1 MEIEKKG
8 FPLSITMGYNQ
19 APKLFSPLQVGDMK
33 LSHRIVMSPLT
44 RIRCLG
50 SLPNE
55 LVAEYYAQRAT
66 PGGLI
71 IGEGTHPS
79 IMVCSCHQILR
90 LMLTIYVQGGNFLNV
105 PGIFTQEHIQ
115 AWKLV
120 TDAVHAEGAFM
131 VCQLWHVGRSH
142 QAGRP

>member
-1 MEIEKKG
+1 
-8 FPLSITMGYNQ
+8 MGSTQ
-19 APKLFSPLQVGDMK
+19 TTRLFEPLQVGDMK

-44 RIRCLG
+44 RTRCPD

-79 IMVCSCHQILR
+79 IMVYSSFKILYY
-90 LMLTIYVQGGNFLNV
+90 MLTNSIQGGNFLNV
-105 PGIFTQEHIQ
+105 PGIFTQEHVQ
-115 AWKLV
+115 AWRLV
-120 TDAVHAEGAFM
+120 TDAVHAKGGFI
-131 VCQLWHVGRSH
+131 VCQLWHVSYLLSYSK
-142 QAGRP
+142 